1 MKGGEANMKEI
12 LRQVKNAEQEAASAV
27 EKAKSEADELIYH
40 AKAESALK
48 LEKVIED
55 ARNEAEH
62 LLSER
67 KTLVEG
73 KLKTISLENQETR
86 RQIVSGAEQH
96 IPEAIALIKER
107 MVKRVGNR

>member
-1 MKGGEANMKEI
+1 MKEI
-12 LRQVKNAEQEAASAV
+12 LRQVKDAEQEAAATV
-27 EKAKSEADELIYH
+27 EKAKIEAEELIFH
-40 AKAESALK
+40 AKTESALK
-48 LEKVIED
+48 LEKTIEE
-55 ARNEAEH
+55 ARAEAER

-67 KTLVEG
+67 KTLVEE
-73 KLKTISLENQETR
+73 KLQSISLENQETR